1 MRSAIVLVTTAAVIL
16 LDSGWWLAAVLVAGV
31 VLFAIA
37 HYASIAARPTGKAGP
52 SHSRT
57 ARQVLR

>member
-37 HYASIAARPTGKAGP
+37 HYVEHRHSPYREGWP

-57 ARQVLR
+57 ARRVLR